1 MPTPK
6 RTVLLAL
13 ALIGPALGCSERPF
27 PVRAA
32 SGKILCAGQPVTG
45 GTVTFIPVREE
56 HIQESGKAATAVVNQ
71 DGTFILSTYGRFDGA
86 IIGKHRVVYQ
96 SDEGET
102 SEEVNDPQ
110 EEHQSGSTEIAQRP
124 QPSKPKSGSSACV
137 QTKEILVE
145 VTNRENEFTIEL

>member
-1 MPTPK
+1 MTTSKPII
-6 RTVLLAL
+6 LLSL
-13 ALIGPALGCSERPF
+13 AVIAPALGCRDHPF

-45 GTVTFIPVREE
+45 GTITFIPVREE

-71 DGTFILSTYGRFDGA
+71 DGTFQLSTYGRFDGA
-86 IIGKHRVVYQ
+86 IIGKHRVEYQ

-102 SEEVNDPQ
+102 AEEPDDSPAEQ
-110 EEHQSGSTEIAQRP
+110 PEGSTETAQRP
-124 QPSKPKSGSSACV
+124 KPRQPKSVSSACV
-137 QTKEILVE
+137 QKREIFVE

>member
-1 MPTPK
+1 
-6 RTVLLAL
+6 
-13 ALIGPALGCSERPF
+13 
-27 PVRAA
+27 
-32 SGKILCAGQPVTG
+32 
-45 GTVTFIPVREE
+45 VREE

-102 SEEVNDPQ
+102 DEEANDPQ
-110 EEHQSGSTEIAQRP
+110 EEHQSDSTETAQRP
-124 QPSKPKSGSSACV
+124 QPGKPKSVFSACV